1 MKAKLIVP
9 LVLLVLLLTGCYSF
23 DRDSLYALP
32 LRSEEYRALQSA
44 VESAL
49 GSGSYSAPVSGDN
62 PQPVQQMDLDGD
74 GQEEVLVFCKMDGE
88 RPLRVLI
95 FRLEEERF
103 TLACTL
109 DGDEKQTSAAIST
122 PAGDE
127 SKGMYVRVTCTS
139 EPARRMCCT
148 CTAS

>member
-23 DRDSLYALP
+23 DSDSLYALP

-95 FRLEEERF
+95 FRREEERF
-103 TLACTL
+103 TLVCTL
-109 DGDEKQTSAAIST
+109 DGDGTAFEVAQGLLGSQTALGVI
-122 PAGDE
+122 PAGISIDDQR
-127 SKGMYVRVTCTS
+127 S
-139 EPARRMCCT
+139 
-148 CTAS
+148 